1 MPAHHA
7 MPARVLE
14 RAMLTP
20 AEVFETPEQV
30 VAHDGLTRAQKIEIL
45 RRWEYDAAS
54 EAVAIEE
61 GMAGGEEVLLRR
73 ITLALDGLAD
83 GLDPDR
89 TAAGKQGGFPRAAV
103 TGARGGARGS

>member
-1 MPAHHA
+1 MPAHSA

-14 RAMLTP
+14 RALLTP

-30 VAHDGLTRAQKIEIL
+30 VAHDGLTQPQKVEIL

-54 EAVAIEE
+54 EAVAVEE
-61 GMAGGEEVLLRR
+61 GMQGDEDVLLRR
-73 ITLALDGLAD
+73 ITLALEGMAD

-89 TAAGKQGGFPRAAV
+89 TATGKHGGYPRGAV
-103 TGARGGARGS
+103 TARKNSRRG

>member
-14 RAMLTP
+14 RALLTP
-20 AEVFETPEQV
+20 AEVFATPEEV
-30 VAHDGLTRAQKIEIL
+30 VAHAGLTREQKVEIL

-54 EAVAIEE
+54 EAVAVEE
-61 GMAGGEEVLLRR
+61 GMPGGEDILLRR
-73 ITLALDGLAD
+73 ITLALEGLAD

-89 TAAGKQGGFPRAAV
+89 TAPGKQGGFPRAAV
-103 TGARGGARGS
+103 KGAGARRR